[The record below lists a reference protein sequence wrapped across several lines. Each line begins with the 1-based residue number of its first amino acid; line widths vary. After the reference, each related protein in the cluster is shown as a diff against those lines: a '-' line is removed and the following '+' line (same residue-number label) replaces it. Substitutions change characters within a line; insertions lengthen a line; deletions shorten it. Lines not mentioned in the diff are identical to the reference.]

1 MVRQASRLLSSP
13 RRRRRLIILL
23 VVLVVAAVVAVL
35 VTYEGNTAAPIKT
48 PETKGKPFLPAPQPK
63 NVKFTKAE
71 ASAVLPVAMKF
82 VRDAVGRADMHSA
95 WDISAPAIRSDTS
108 RKDWDHGENTTIA
121 PFPLHHARWRLDY
134 NYRSAVG
141 LEVAVFPKEHA
152 DIKNPMVYYMELA
165 KQRRHGHTAWLV
177 DQWVPA
183 PGSAQVVQGGGN
195 SLAADQSTA
204 PPQGLGSVWLLAPVG
219 VLALGL
225 SIPLLIGIR
234 EWRRSRRA
242 RRRYEGSPSLPSLS
256 EYRSGRSQS

>member
-1 MVRQASRLLSSP
+1 
-13 RRRRRLIILL
+13 
-23 VVLVVAAVVAVL
+23 
-35 VTYEGNTAAPIKT
+35 
-48 PETKGKPFLPAPQPK
+48 
-63 NVKFTKAE
+63 
-71 ASAVLPVAMKF
+71 MKF

-134 NYRSAVG
+134 SYRTAVG
-141 LEVAVFPKEHA
+141 LEVAVFPKENA

-165 KQRRHGHTAWLV
+165 KERRHGHTAWLV

-195 SLAADQSTA
+195 PLAADQSTA

-242 RRRYEGSPSLPSLS
+242 RRRYEGTLPSLS
-256 EYRSGRSQS
+256 EYRSGRPQS